1 MFMGEERSENP
12 RADETEEAP
21 MSTTNTPVDDTPATA
36 TPEPQGGAH
45 YRRPDW
51 FTRNVFN
58 KMVSGLTRV
67 GVSVMGS
74 RVLEHRG
81 RTSGKLFHTPVNL
94 LTVDGTE
101 YLVAP
106 RGETQW
112 VRNVRHADGHL
123 VLILGRHR
131 RICTARELP
140 VADSVPV
147 LREYLRRWKFET
159 GMFFDGVTPDS
170 SDAEWAAVAAKH
182 PVFIVG

>member
-1 MFMGEERSENP
+1 MFMIP
-12 RADETEEAP
+12 TTQETS
-21 MSTTNTPVDDTPATA
+21 MSTIP
-36 TPEPQGGAH
+36 TPEQPASAH
-45 YRRPDW
+45 YKRPDW

-58 KMVSGLTRV
+58 RMLSGLTRM
-67 GVSVMGS
+67 GISVRGS

-81 RTSGKLFHTPVNL
+81 RTSGKLHRTPVNL
-94 LTVDGTE
+94 LPIEGTQ

-131 RICTARELP
+131 QLCTAREI
-140 VADSVPV
+140 SVTDRVPI
-147 LREYLRRWKFET
+147 LRAYLRRWKFET

-170 SDAEWAAVAAKH
+170 TDAEWAAVAARH
-182 PVFIVG
+182 PVFALSC